1 MRCAVQVARG
11 VALLGTMDFDPTSFT
26 SDELCHIALALIDAA
41 GPPEAATPL
50 ASGGSSRQ

>member
-1 MRCAVQVARG
+1 VQVARG
-11 VALLGTMDFDPTSFT
+11 VALLGTMDFDPTTFT